1 MNRYEYLCM
10 KNKELKKS
18 LCIYTH
24 TTFFTSIILKT
35 SPKEHKSD
43 GIDYILF

>member
-24 TTFFTSIILKT
+24 YTHNIFYKYNLENKFKGT
-35 SPKEHKSD
+35 
-43 GIDYILF
+43 